1 MALRSVGLF
10 SRFFLR
16 IRRAMS
22 SGNDTA
28 GIIVIGDEIL
38 RGDIRD
44 TNVYHICSRLRA
56 VGIRV
61 ERVSI
66 IPDVVPVIAEEVRRF
81 STSYNYVFTSGG
93 VGPTHDDVTYE
104 SVAKAFDED
113 VFVHPEVLAAFQ
125 ALYGPRSGADLAIS
139 KFATVPRSSKIL
151 FGDIQRPGRVIR
163 LPLVCAKNV
172 YMLPGVPLA
181 LEALFPLFLK
191 DCEEKGHKIMY
202 LTELFV
208 KSDELSITAPLNKA
222 VEKFKNKVKFGSYP
236 SLDNNYYRVRLV
248 LEGEREEDVDDAKRF
263 ILDNLPVDSVTQFDR
278 DPLANAWQKLCA
290 LAERKPN
297 VAASIKIIEEA
308 IEKYTVEGLCLGFS
322 GGKDCTIILHM
333 LYAVLQ
339 KQLKPGEETTP
350 QIQCLFM
357 RSENMWPDTVSFIHN
372 SAKLYNC
379 DLTTL
384 SEGSYKI
391 AVQQYLASKPN
402 IKAFLLGNRSTD
414 PGGEKLK
421 PFTPTDEGWPPVMRV
436 FPVLDWSYRDVWD
449 FIRDLS
455 IPYCSLYDQG
465 YSSIGVNEA
474 PNEVLMY
481 LDDRGAKRFKPAYML
496 EDTKL
501 ERCGRK

>member
-1 MALRSVGLF
+1 MSMTSWRGTPNG
-10 SRFFLR
+10 

-44 TNVYHICSRLRA
+44 TNVHHICSRLRA

-66 IPDVVPVIAEEVRRF
+66 IPDVVPVITEEVRKF
-81 STSYNYVFTSGG
+81 SASYSYVFTSGG

-113 VFVHPEVLAAFQ
+113 VFVHPEVLASYQ
-125 ALYGPRSGADLAIS
+125 TLYGPRSEAEIAIS
-139 KFATVPRSSKIL
+139 KFATIPRSSRIL
-151 FGDIQRPGRVIR
+151 FGDIQRPNRVLR

-202 LTELFV
+202 LTEVFI
-208 KSDELSITAPLNKA
+208 KSDELSITATLNKA
-222 VEKFKNKVKFGSYP
+222 VEQFKNKVKFGSYP
-236 SLDNNYYRVRLV
+236 TLDSNYYRVRLV
-248 LEGEREEDVDDAKRF
+248 LEGEEEEDVAEAKKF
-263 ILDNLPVDSVTQFDR
+263 LLDNLPADSVTQFDR
-278 DPLANAWQKLCA
+278 DPLTNAWQKLST
-290 LAERKPN
+290 LAERKPHI
-297 VAASIKIIEEA
+297 AAALKIIEEA
-308 IEKYTVEGLCLGFS
+308 VAKYTLEGVCLGFS
-322 GGKDCTIILHM
+322 GGKDCTVILHM
-333 LYAVLQ
+333 LYSLLQ
-339 KQLKPGEETTP
+339 KQLKPGETALP
-350 QIQCLFM
+350 KIQCLFM
-357 RSENMWPDTVSFIHN
+357 HSEHLWPDTISFIQN

-379 DLTTL
+379 ELTTI
-384 SEGSYKI
+384 SEGNYK
-391 AVQQYLASKPN
+391 AALQQYLTSKPSV
-402 IKAFLLGNRSTD
+402 KAFFLGNRSTD
-414 PGGEKLK
+414 PGGSKLK
-421 PFTPTDEGWPPVMRV
+421 PFTPTDEGWPQVMRV
-436 FPVLDWSYRDVWD
+436 FPVLDWSYKDIWD

-465 YSSIGVNEA
+465 YSSIGENEE
-474 PNEVLMY
+474 PNQVLMY
-481 LDDRGAKRFKPAYML
+481 LDSRGAKRFKPAYML
-496 EDTKL
+496 EDAKL